1 MEVWWKVV
9 RKMQKPLVDRKS
21 GTRAWHAK
29 PYKVAVA
36 STMAV
41 ATAIPQTLLPA
52 YMMGWTPSG
61 PEVLSSGGREWHS
74 TSSTAPCVNITLP

>member
-21 GTRAWHAK
+21 GTREWHAK

-52 YMMGWTPSG
+52 YIFF
-61 PEVLSSGGREWHS
+61 
-74 TSSTAPCVNITLP
+74 IT

>member
-29 PYKVAVA
+29 PHKVAAA

-52 YMMGWTPSG
+52 YMMMGWACSLRVGASPQTICPLAFATPCSVCE
-61 PEVLSSGGREWHS
+61 PM
-74 TSSTAPCVNITLP
+74 